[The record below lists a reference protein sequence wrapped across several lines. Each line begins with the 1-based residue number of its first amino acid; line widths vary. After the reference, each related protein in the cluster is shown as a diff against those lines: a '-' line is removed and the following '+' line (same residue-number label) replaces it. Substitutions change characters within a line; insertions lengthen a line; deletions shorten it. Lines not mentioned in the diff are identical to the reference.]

1 MSNTFANE
9 IHAKINACIADTDKA
24 DTDKALSCFE
34 LFELLM
40 TWPGRELMLN
50 DISAYEYIAQ
60 GIDSIL
66 EDESLDEYEELQDLA
81 DELYIVM
88 NNIKLSFKTPP

>member
-24 DTDKALSCFE
+24 DTDKADTDKALSCFE

-40 TWPGRELMLN
+40 T
-50 DISAYEYIAQ
+50 
-60 GIDSIL
+60 
-66 EDESLDEYEELQDLA
+66 
-81 DELYIVM
+81 
-88 NNIKLSFKTPP
+88 